1 MPFLGQSKRTFVRDP
16 WGVQKERFKGH
27 LQPTKKINK
36 IYLPLLVSIDDIYFV
51 ESENPKG
58 WMAKVET
65 GG

>member
-1 MPFLGQSKRTFVRDP
+1 MGCTEREVRGAP
-16 WGVQKERFKGH
+16 AANQK
-27 LQPTKKINK
+27 NK
-36 IYLPLLVSIDDIYFV
+36 QNLFAITVLVSIDDIYFL